1 MTLRLLEM
9 NAFRNK
15 PVEMKIF
22 VFQIDV
28 NFHNL
33 SEVDYLFVNIDL
45 RDRTLRAVGFSC
57 APPPRYS
64 L

>member
-1 MTLRLLEM
+1 MTLPLLEM

-57 APPPRYS
+57 ASPPGYS